1 MYSESPSLGEPSADS
16 VGNASVSDS
25 VLGAMASQPVDDG
38 DERRG
43 DGSRTRLG
51 EDDSAESVVSIT
63 DIFDRRTRELEDCEV
78 KFTQV
83 QQTKS
88 NPPGKMKKKD
98 QKHRRPL
105 PMGVVE
111 RELKKE
117 HLSSELDLLT
127 VH

>member
-38 DERRG
+38 DERRSG
-43 DGSRTRLG
+43 GSGTRLG

-98 QKHRRPL
+98 QKHRPL

-127 VH
+127 VQ

>member
-43 DGSRTRLG
+43 DGSGTRLG

-63 DIFDRRTRELEDCEV
+63 DMFDRRTRELEDCEV

-88 NPPGKMKKKD
+88 KPPGKMKKKD
-98 QKHRRPL
+98 QKHRPL

>member
-25 VLGAMASQPVDDG
+25 ILGAMASPPVDDG

-43 DGSRTRLG
+43 DGNGTRLG

-88 NPPGKMKKKD
+88 NPPGKMKKRDK
-98 QKHRRPL
+98 KHRPL
-105 PMGVVE
+105 PLGVVE

>member
-43 DGSRTRLG
+43 DGSGTRLG

-78 KFTQV
+78 KFTKV
-83 QQTKS
+83 QQTKLLCLS
-88 NPPGKMKKKD
+88 NRCKLC
-98 QKHRRPL
+98 R
-105 PMGVVE
+105 
-111 RELKKE
+111 
-117 HLSSELDLLT
+117 SSGFECCSYY
-127 VH
+127 